1 MVYLSEWVFNIIIFL
16 ILAMIVDMLLPESS
30 MKKYTKLATG
40 LLLIA
45 IIITPVLKFISTD
58 FEKVLA
64 SITTN
69 MESNDQS
76 TENLLKTKKKEIQA
90 SQYAYILEQM
100 AVHMKTMAEK
110 ELIEKFGLEI
120 SNIQIFATPNSE
132 GAINEIDHVVV
143 SLTPSERAIE
153 AIQPVNIN
161 LQETD
166 EKVDTTGYETIKSM
180 LSSSWDIP
188 LSLIEI
194 VPKEELANEE

>member
-76 TENLLKTKKKEIQA
+76 TENLLKTKKKRDTSFTVCI
-90 SQYAYILEQM
+90 YI
-100 AVHMKTMAEK
+100 
-110 ELIEKFGLEI
+110 
-120 SNIQIFATPNSE
+120 
-132 GAINEIDHVVV
+132 
-143 SLTPSERAIE
+143 RANGCPHE
-153 AIQPVNIN
+153 NN
-161 LQETD
+161 GR
-166 EKVDTTGYETIKSM
+166 KGVD
-180 LSSSWDIP
+180 
-188 LSLIEI
+188 
-194 VPKEELANEE
+194 